1 MVPCFDVVVASPTK
15 NQEVKGFGNGTVRRF
30 FFFNQKVPR
39 IPTCILQNRGGPK
52 KKKIDVPTFTFLRSV
67 KTTFEF
73 LEVQV
78 DKNLAVGE
86 KIWQI
91 GG

>member
-1 MVPCFDVVVASPTK
+1 VVPCFDVVVASPTK
-15 NQEVKGFGNGTVRRF
+15 HLEVKGFGNGTVRRYF
-30 FFFNQKVPR
+30 LIRKF
-39 IPTCILQNRGGPK
+39 LG
-52 KKKIDVPTFTFLRSV
+52 FLRVSFKIGV
-67 KTTFEF
+67 AQKRKKSMFQRSLFWSAKKTFEF

-86 KIWQI
+86 KLWQI